1 MPFIDVVTGWEVVEY
16 MATEDDTAAGS
27 SGEEEDGMRLSD
39 CRRSSLAG
47 GGQQRTAGGGRR
59 KRSLQLERLGEWTDG
74 TDGTGLDWTGNGAL
88 GCRMQLRPGKARM
101 IEEKLRPLFPDSL
114 P

>member
-1 MPFIDVVTGWEVVEY
+1 
-16 MATEDDTAAGS
+16 
-27 SGEEEDGMRLSD
+27 MRPSD
-39 CRRSSLAG
+39 RRRSSRAG
-47 GGQQRTAGGGRR
+47 GGQQRTAGGGRGR
-59 KRSLQLERLGEWTDG
+59 CSWNDSLLLFRRLVEW